1 MGLFDFLKKK
11 KLTQSS
17 SAKELN
23 APNSQGIQSKESA
36 PPFVKKEVVA
46 KAPLVEISVEQD
58 GPLPLSTL
66 LKTAT
71 PSKQGLYPH
80 EIMMLEY
87 APHFKTTHNNFQNF
101 WYWQYSVTEPQA
113 ILDSLFERGFTEV
126 GDLRSALEKLKLPE
140 IKEEEVLHWQA
151 NVNVLVMPGLE
162 QRPRQISRQQR
173 KSRQCDCYRKLATK

>member
-23 APNSQGIQSKESA
+23 APNSQDIQSKESA

-46 KAPLVEISVEQD
+46 KTPLVEISVEQD

-80 EIMMLEY
+80 
-87 APHFKTTHNNFQNF
+87 
-101 WYWQYSVTEPQA
+101 
-113 ILDSLFERGFTEV
+113 
-126 GDLRSALEKLKLPE
+126 
-140 IKEEEVLHWQA
+140 
-151 NVNVLVMPGLE
+151 
-162 QRPRQISRQQR
+162 
-173 KSRQCDCYRKLATK
+173 

>member
-36 PPFVKKEVVA
+36 LPFVKKEVVA
-46 KAPLVEISVEQD
+46 KTPLVEISVEQD

-71 PSKQGLYPH
+71 PSK
-80 EIMMLEY
+80 
-87 APHFKTTHNNFQNF
+87 
-101 WYWQYSVTEPQA
+101 
-113 ILDSLFERGFTEV
+113 
-126 GDLRSALEKLKLPE
+126 
-140 IKEEEVLHWQA
+140 
-151 NVNVLVMPGLE
+151 
-162 QRPRQISRQQR
+162 
-173 KSRQCDCYRKLATK
+173 

>member
-36 PPFVKKEVVA
+36 PPLVKKEVVA
-46 KAPLVEISVEQD
+46 KTPLVEISVEQD

-126 GDLRSALEKLKLPE
+126 GDLRSALGNL
-140 IKEEEVLHWQA
+140 
-151 NVNVLVMPGLE
+151 
-162 QRPRQISRQQR
+162 
-173 KSRQCDCYRKLATK
+173 